1 MDRNTP
7 FWEKKRQRPNSPCL
21 ITGVWGK
28 YMKLLANMFFK
39 LYDQF
44 YNKWYSTLVPIGENE
59 LGVGLKSGCRMSSR
73 Q

>member
-1 MDRNTP
+1 
-7 FWEKKRQRPNSPCL
+7 
-21 ITGVWGK
+21 
-28 YMKLLANMFFK
+28 MKLLANVFFK

-59 LGVGLKSGCRMSSR
+59 LGVGLRSGCRMSSR